1 MKLCAKSLAII
12 LTSNGLLVFGL
23 VGLVGL
29 SVSIVVG
36 QIPIN
41 WPSSFFVLKL
51 KYREYTFSC
60 LAWGDR
66 EMGWI
71 TMFDNKCFV
80 RRYLERERKGRNFWV
95 LCACIEKS
103 IPALT
108 PLKSMARL
116 RCNDLH
122 LLANFALPVVR
133 QDWLGLIQIRN
144 KHAGRCPAYA
154 NRSAIPLQ
162 KRNLTLWCQLCACTL
177 SPLSLFF
184 LFQFKILPD
193 ERVFGFIRK
202 GV

>member
-71 TMFDNKCFV
+71 TGSIISVLSVVIWREK
-80 RRYLERERKGRNFWV
+80 EREEISESCV
-95 LCACIEKS
+95 
-103 IPALT
+103 
-108 PLKSMARL
+108 
-116 RCNDLH
+116 
-122 LLANFALPVVR
+122 
-133 QDWLGLIQIRN
+133 
-144 KHAGRCPAYA
+144 HA
-154 NRSAIPLQ
+154 S
-162 KRNLTLWCQLCACTL
+162 KNLSRP
-177 SPLSLFF
+177 SPLSNRWLDSGATICICSRISHCPLFDRIGSDW
-184 LFQFKILPD
+184 FKSEISMLAGVQRMQIARPFPCKKELD
-193 ERVFGFIRK
+193 VVVPAVCVHPISSLSLSIQNTSGWTRIRIH
-202 GV
+202 